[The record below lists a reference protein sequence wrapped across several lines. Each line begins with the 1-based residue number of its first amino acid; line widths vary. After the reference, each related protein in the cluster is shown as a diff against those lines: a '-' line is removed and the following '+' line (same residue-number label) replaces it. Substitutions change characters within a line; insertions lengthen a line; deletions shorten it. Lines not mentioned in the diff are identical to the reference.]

1 MVKLPGL
8 TISLVFGGLYAVS
21 IAVIE
26 FWGARLPADWTNTT
40 VASVTRRVTKSL
52 THLPTRLA
60 HTIKGFVL
68 VLVRVVGSIMRDVV
82 SLDVLFDV
90 VRLVDIVVS
99 LFNELVA
106 VYSSPFFSLLHTER
120 SPFFGLSESEI

>member
-1 MVKLPGL
+1 
-8 TISLVFGGLYAVS
+8 
-21 IAVIE
+21 
-26 FWGARLPADWTNTT
+26 
-40 VASVTRRVTKSL
+40 
-52 THLPTRLA
+52 
-60 HTIKGFVL
+60 
-68 VLVRVVGSIMRDVV
+68 MRDVV